1 MVRPGGERER
11 EREIERARARA
22 GEALGA
28 HSAPVTPHF
37 AVTRARITTIRIFI
51 TGSLKG
57 HESSTAQETRICVFW
72 DQPRMFIISVV
83 QTPRIHLAAVQT
95 ATVSAAQ
102 RNERWPSAKAAN
114 TVT

>member
-1 MVRPGGERER
+1 MVRPGGER